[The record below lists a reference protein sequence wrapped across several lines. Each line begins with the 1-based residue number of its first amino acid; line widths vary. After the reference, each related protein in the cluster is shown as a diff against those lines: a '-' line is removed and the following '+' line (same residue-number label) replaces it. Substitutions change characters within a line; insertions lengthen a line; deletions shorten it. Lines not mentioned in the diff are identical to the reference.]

1 MIYKTIS
8 RTLLIALAATTVSC
22 TFEQEDFFEDSAS
35 LRVTHTNEKIQQRL
49 VEQSVEGQYGW
60 VIQYFVA
67 GTDEWNGPGFNLFGK
82 FYDSGRVTLAS
93 NHQYLRNGN
102 ANKYTEANSTYEML
116 AEEGPVLSFNT
127 WNDVLTVFEDPVDPT
142 SAPSRLINDGEG
154 MNGDHNLVLKALND
168 EDIIFRGERHSAQTR
183 FVPCDRPWQD
193 YIADTETMKKSIT
206 CGNVNSYY
214 VVNEAADTLYFVD
227 LRNGRFNF
235 CERVN
240 DPLSVK
246 SLACVFTPQGFRLER
261 ENSFGDNTFQEFT
274 IDAEKSKLL
283 SEDGNTQVIPCWD
296 NYILECSSNWGLD
309 PDAFTAEQKELYAK
323 MEAEVLKA
331 NSEFGLDS
339 LAIGIKTETL
349 SDGSQKKCPGLV
361 AYVHGAPRGMG
372 GRPTYTPYVYMYFG
386 KTGFGQMQISAAS
399 ETNITTDMES
409 LFGTTEL
416 KSLCDQFAK
425 TLYGSYAI
433 KPNDY
438 FRPTVAEL
446 VPAGGGNTIRL
457 RLKKITD

>member
-1 MIYKTIS
+1 MTHQTIF
-8 RTLLIALAATTVSC
+8 RTLLIAAATVTVVSC
-22 TFEQEDFFEDSAS
+22 TFEQEDFFDESAS
-35 LRVTHTNEKIQQRL
+35 LRVTHTNQKIQNRL
-49 VEQSVEGQYGW
+49 VEQSAEGQHGW

-67 GTDEWNGPGFNLFGK
+67 GTDAWEGPGFNILGSFTSNGC
-82 FYDSGRVTLAS
+82 VTLAS
-93 NHQYLRNGN
+93 NHQYLRNGQ
-102 ANKYTEANSTYEML
+102 ANKYTEATSIYEML

-127 WNDVLTVFEDPVDPT
+127 WNDVLTVFSDPVDPT
-142 SAPSRLINDGEG
+142 DPTKADGEG
-154 MNGDHNLVLKALND
+154 MNGDYNFVLKALND
-168 EDIIFRGERHSAQTR
+168 EDIIFRGERHSSEIR
-183 FVPCDRPWQD
+183 FVPCDRSWQD

-206 CGNVNSYY
+206 CSNVNSYY
-214 VVNEAADTLYFVD
+214 VVNEVADTLYFVD

-246 SLACVFTPQGFRLER
+246 SLACVFTPQGFRTER
-261 ENSFGDNTFQEFT
+261 QQTFGDNTFQEFI
-274 IDAEKSKLL
+274 IDAERSKLL

-296 NYILECSSNWGLD
+296 NYILECPSDWRIDSDG
-309 PDAFTAEQKELYAK
+309 FTAEQKELYVK

-339 LAIGIKTETL
+339 LTIGIRTETL
-349 SDGSQKKCPGLV
+349 SDGTQKKCTGLV
-361 AYVHGAPRGMG
+361 AYIHGAPRKMG
-372 GRPTYTPYVYMYFG
+372 GTPTYTPYVHMYFG

-399 ETNITTDMES
+399 ETSITADMES
-409 LFGTTEL
+409 LFGNTEL

-438 FRPTVAEL
+438 FRPTAAEL
-446 VPAGGGNTIRL
+446 VPADGGNTIKL